1 MRNSGMIQKLN
12 RMKLRWCVLLVLVAV
27 LSSVKSD
34 LLAQDFGDSKS
45 STLVTKAWEALA
57 AGEHDN
63 VTAYTKKCCELYQDE
78 AKKQQSSLSDF
89 AGGDDDTI
97 HSYWALNDVGTILF
111 IQGESLSQQ
120 GKSSEAVEAYK
131 SLVDDYGFC
140 QCCDPQGWFWKP
152 SEAAVAKIKELD
164 FDAQLDD

>member
-1 MRNSGMIQKLN
+1 MFF
-12 RMKLRWCVLLVLVAV
+12 VLVAV

-78 AKKQQSSLSDF
+78 AKTAEFTL
-89 AGGDDDTI
+89 
-97 HSYWALNDVGTILF
+97 
-111 IQGESLSQQ
+111 
-120 GKSSEAVEAYK
+120 
-131 SLVDDYGFC
+131 
-140 QCCDPQGWFWKP
+140 
-152 SEAAVAKIKELD
+152 
-164 FDAQLDD
+164 

>member
-12 RMKLRWCVLLVLVAV
+12 RMKLLWRALLVLSALL
-27 LSSVKSD
+27 LSAKTH

-63 VTAYTKKCCELYQDE
+63 VNAYVEKCCELYQDE
-78 AKKQQSSLSDF
+78 AKKQQSSLSEF
-89 AGGDDDTI
+89 ASGDNDEI

-111 IQGESLSQQ
+111 VQGESLSQQ
-120 GKSSEAVEAYK
+120 GKSSEAVKAYK
-131 SLVDDYGFC
+131 NVVDNYGFC
-140 QCCDPQGWFWKP
+140 QCWDPQGWFWKP
-152 SEAAVAKIKELD
+152 SEASAAKIKELD
-164 FDAQLDD
+164 FDAQLDE